1 MPTSRCCTDFTR
13 AEALRHSVAQA
24 GRGLRAIEPGMP
36 EPAGT
41 GLTRRSVLL
50 RGIAAGL
57 TVYGASR
64 LGPGAFEAGVA
75 EAATGAPAQPVLVSI
90 FLPGGLDGMS
100 VLAPTGDPRYA
111 ALRPTL
117 GLARGAGASF
127 SEDPRLEWAP
137 AAAALRTL
145 HEEGKVSVAPAI
157 GYANADQSHFTSRH
171 FWEVG
176 ATDAQGRFGWLGRY
190 LDQHGTADN
199 PLQGLSLDGTLSPAL
214 AAADVPVS
222 AVEDPGSFG
231 LWAPGVSGALEE
243 PLYAAI
249 GRLAQLP
256 TDDGARRG
264 ARRVATQVD
273 AIRHALGPLQAH
285 DGQPGFTAPVAYAD
299 NPFAYRL
306 SGLAAMLGAGLP
318 VRAVTL
324 DAPGTYDTHAD
335 QELSLAGDVQLLC
348 EAILAFQRDL
358 EARGLADRV
367 LTTVWSEFG
376 RRPEQGATGTDH
388 GAAGTGFVI
397 GSRAR
402 GRMLGEFPGLATL
415 DPQDNLRSTFD
426 FRSLYCG
433 LLEQW
438 FGVDAAPII
447 PGASGF
453 ARPVLLA

>member
-1 MPTSRCCTDFTR
+1 MPRSRCCTDFTR

-36 EPAGT
+36 QPAGT
-41 GLTRRSVLL
+41 GLTRRSLLL
-50 RGIAAGL
+50 RGAAAGL

-64 LGPGAFEAGVA
+64 LGVGALEAGIA
-75 EAATGAPAQPVLVSI
+75 EAAGAPAQPVLVSI

-100 VLAPTGDPRYA
+100 VLAPTGDARYA
-111 ALRPTL
+111 GLRPTL
-117 GLARGAGASF
+117 SLPRGAGVSF
-127 SEDPRLEWAP
+127 SEDPRLEWTP

-145 HEEGKVSVAPAI
+145 HGEGKVSVAPAI

-176 ATDAQGRFGWLGRY
+176 ATDVQGRFGWLGRY
-190 LDQHGTADN
+190 LDQHGSADN
-199 PLQGLSLDGTLSPAL
+199 PLQGLSLDGDLSPAL

-222 AVEDPGSFG
+222 AVEDPTNFG
-231 LWAPGVSGALEE
+231 LWAPGVSGELED
-243 PLYAAI
+243 PLFAAI
-249 GRLAQLP
+249 GALGRLS

-264 ARRVATQVD
+264 ARRAATQVD
-273 AIRHALGPLQAH
+273 ALRRSLAPLQDH
-285 DGQPGFTAPVAYAD
+285 DGVSGFTAPVAYAD
-299 NPFAYRL
+299 NPFAHRL
-306 SGLAAMLGAGLP
+306 GSLAAMLADGLP
-318 VRAVTL
+318 LRAVTL
-324 DAPGTYDTHAD
+324 DAPGSFDTHAD
-335 QELSLAGDVQLLC
+335 QGLTLAADLQTMC

-358 EARGLADRV
+358 EARGLAGRV

-376 RRPEQGATGTDH
+376 RRPEQNGTGTDH
-388 GAAGTGFVI
+388 GAAGAGFVI

-402 GRMLGEFPGLATL
+402 GRLLGEFPGLATL
-415 DPQDNLRSTFD
+415 DAQSNLRSTFD

-447 PGASGF
+447 PGAAAF
-453 ARPVLLA
+453 ARPTLLN